1 MVKWIVVSSVFLL
14 VLFGGIA
21 YFGSKQ
27 VDAIPAKSELMEL
40 DGYIFYLT
48 PEKRWV
54 ITTVSPSENITSEM
68 TYKEVEDI
76 VEIQNIHLIDVPDY
90 STFSMKSFK
99 HGDAVTIWAQGIM
112 ESYPPRVAPK
122 IMEHR

>member
-1 MVKWIVVSSVFLL
+1 MVKWLVVSNVFLL
-14 VLFGGIA
+14 VLLGGIV
-21 YFGSKQ
+21 YFGNKQ
-27 VDAIPAKSELMEL
+27 VDAIPAKSDLMGM

-48 PEKRWV
+48 PENRWV

-68 TYKEVEDI
+68 TYEEVKYI
-76 VEIQNIHLIDVPDY
+76 VGMQNIHLLDVPDY

-112 ESYPPRVAPK
+112 ESYPSHVMPR
-122 IMEHR
+122 IMEYQ

>member
-14 VLFGGIA
+14 VLFGGVV

-27 VDAIPAKSELMEL
+27 VDAIPAKSELMEM

-48 PEKRWV
+48 PENRWV
-54 ITTVSPSENITSEM
+54 ITTVSPTENITSEM
-68 TYKEVEDI
+68 TYEEVKNI
-76 VEIQNIHLIDVPDY
+76 VGMQNIHLLDVPDY

-112 ESYPPRVAPK
+112 ESYPSRVKPR